1 MSDSNAPPTL
11 EDVYSAMALAIDR
24 VEPEQQS
31 MLLAKLSLL
40 LAHELGDEARVL
52 QLIEQ
57 ALADL

>member
-1 MSDSNAPPTL
+1 MSDSIAPSTL
-11 EDVYSAMALAIDR
+11 EDVYTAMALAIDR
-24 VEPEQQS
+24 VEPGQQS

>member
-1 MSDSNAPPTL
+1 MSDSIAPSTL
-11 EDVYSAMALAIDR
+11 EDVYTAMALAIDR

>member
-1 MSDSNAPPTL
+1 
-11 EDVYSAMALAIDR
+11 MALAIDR
-24 VEPEQQS
+24 VEPGQQS